1 MTWLT
6 RISLRNRAIVALA
19 AIAVVIAGVFAVRSL
34 RQELIPDLKFPFLT
48 VVTLQPG
55 AAPGDVERGITT
67 PIETALKGSPS
78 LEELSSY
85 SNEGMSIIIAQYQFG
100 TDMTETKA
108 EVQDAVQ
115 RVAAGFPQGVRP
127 PIVEEL
133 NFQDF
138 PIVQLAVIPEDGGDT
153 RAFTRILTTEVLPLL
168 QQIDGV
174 ADVALTGTI
183 SDELRVQ
190 LRPEEVIASGVSPQ
204 AVLAALQSANLSSA
218 AGTLESGTL
227 AYPVSVAAA
236 AVTVDAYRELSI
248 PVGTASA
255 APQEAPAANAGSSAP
270 TTTLGELAD
279 VTVASA
285 PVTAITR
292 TDGRP
297 SAGIAITKSREGNTV
312 EVSRAVHD
320 LFPQIEAALGGT
332 ATLVVVFDQADY
344 IEDSIDSMANEGV
357 IGAVFA
363 VLVIFVFLR
372 SWRSTVVAGISIPLS
387 VLGALI
393 ILWGRGDS
401 LNTITLGGLTIAIGR
416 VIDDSIVV
424 LENTYRHLQEGD
436 DIGSA
441 ALSGTREVAGAI
453 TASTLTTVAVFLP
466 LGFVEGFS
474 AEYFRPFGWTVTFAL
489 LASLLVAVTVVPV
502 AATWLLSK
510 HHVGHREADELTGLQ
525 RAYLPVLN
533 LALRHKAV
541 TIVLAV
547 GIFFA
552 VMPLGALL
560 DQNLFDSS
568 GENSMSLTQ
577 QMSPGTNL
585 DSTSAAAE
593 DVEEILGATAGVAHY
608 QVTIG
613 SSGTLFGPGGGTS
626 ASSSQAQY
634 TVQTDPEMSK
644 LDIVAE
650 VRAALD
656 GVQGIGTVVVSGESG
671 TFGSN
676 STIEVRVQADDPALL
691 REASEQV
698 KLRVESVDG
707 VTNVTST
714 VSERRLQYLIDVD
727 QQKAVAAGVD
737 PAAIAPVVGLVV
749 SGLPAGFAPTTEG
762 PLPLRIT
769 LPALLAASPEVL
781 PQIPVPTASGGSVPL
796 SAVAEVRQVEAPA
809 QITHVDGKR
818 TATVSARVESNNI
831 TAAAAEV
838 QDSLSLLELPEG
850 SSYSLAGAGE
860 ETADVQRTLMTAMV
874 IAVLLV
880 YIIMVATFRSLLNP
894 LILLVS
900 IPFAGV
906 GAVGLMYVTGTS
918 LGMPSLIGLLM
929 LVGIVVT
936 NAIVLLDL
944 IEKFRRQGMPAV
956 EAVVEGGR
964 RRLRPILMTAVATI
978 LALTPMALGLGES
991 AFLSTPLAVT
1001 VIGGLVSSTLL
1012 TLVIVPVL
1020 YVAFDRLRR
1029 RGRAPAVTGVSATVV
1044 AAADGDAPATAG

>member
-1 MTWLT
+1 VTRLT
-6 RISLRNRAIVALA
+6 RLALRNRAIVALA
-19 AIAVVIAGVFAVRSL
+19 AIAVVVAGVFAVRSL
-34 RQELIPDLKFPFLT
+34 RQELIPDLKFPLLT

-67 PIETALKGSPS
+67 PIETALKGSPA

-100 TDMTETKA
+100 TDMAETKA

-115 RVAAGFPQGVRP
+115 RVAAAFPQGVQA

-138 PIVQLAVIPEDGGDT
+138 PVVQLAVIPEDGGDT
-153 RAFTRILTTEVLPLL
+153 RAFTRTLTNDVVPLL
-168 QQIDGV
+168 QQVDGV
-174 ADVALTGTI
+174 ADVALTGTS

-190 LRPEEVIASGVSPQ
+190 LRPEAVVASGVSPQ

-227 AYPVSVAAA
+227 AYPVTVAAA
-236 AVTVDAYRELSI
+236 TVTVDAYRELSI
-248 PVGTASA
+248 PLSTASTGPAETTA
-255 APQEAPAANAGSSAP
+255 AGTRVPA
-270 TTTLGELAD
+270 TTLGELAD
-279 VTVASA
+279 VSVASA

-292 TDGRP
+292 TDGQP

-312 EVSRAVHD
+312 EVSRAVRD

-393 ILWGRGDS
+393 ILWGRGES

-474 AEYFRPFGWTVTFAL
+474 AEYFRPFGWTVTVAL

-510 HHVGHREADELTGLQ
+510 RHVGHREADELTGLQ
-525 RAYLPVLN
+525 RAYLPVLG
-533 LALRHKAV
+533 LALRHKAI

-547 GIFFA
+547 GLFVA

-577 QMSPGTNL
+577 QMAPGTNL

-593 DVEEILGATAGVAHY
+593 DVEEILSATEGVEHY
-608 QVTIG
+608 QVTVG

-634 TVQTDPEMSK
+634 TVQTDPEMRK
-644 LDIVAE
+644 PDIVAD

-714 VSERRLQYLIDVD
+714 VSERRPQYLIDVD
-727 QQKAVAAGVD
+727 QQKAAAAGVD
-737 PAAIAPVVGLVV
+737 PAAIAPIVGLVV

-781 PQIPVPTASGGSVPL
+781 PQIPVPTANGGSVPL
-796 SAVAEVRQVEAPA
+796 TAVAEVRQVEAPA
-809 QITHVDGKR
+809 QITHVDGER
-818 TATVSARVESNNI
+818 TATVSAQVVSNNI

-838 QDSLSLLELPEG
+838 QDALSLLELPEG

-1020 YVAFDRLRR
+1020 YVAVDRLRR
-1029 RGRAPAVTGVSATVV
+1029 RDAAPAATGVGATID
-1044 AAADGDAPATAG
+1044 AAAGGDAPVMAG